1 MVCSLS
7 LCDARVLTKVSQP
20 RPNLKRLGDEP
31 VPVNEKSTMTES
43 SMVTSWTMGV
53 AVALIEAS
61 KTTLRGSSAALHVSQ
76 LHLSLS
82 DDRGEENLE
91 A

>member
-1 MVCSLS
+1 
-7 LCDARVLTKVSQP
+7 
-20 RPNLKRLGDEP
+20 
-31 VPVNEKSTMTES
+31 
-43 SMVTSWTMGV
+43 MGV